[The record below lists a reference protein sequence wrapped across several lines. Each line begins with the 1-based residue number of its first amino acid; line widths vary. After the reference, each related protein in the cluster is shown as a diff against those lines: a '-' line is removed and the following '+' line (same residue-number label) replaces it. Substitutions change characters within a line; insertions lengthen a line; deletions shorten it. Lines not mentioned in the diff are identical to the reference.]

1 MITILSAS
9 RRSSVNRSAFT
20 LAEVMVSV
28 LVMAIV
34 FVGLY
39 LGFTQGFGLIQV
51 TRENLRA
58 TQILQEK
65 TETIRLFT
73 WGEIGAATANTYTF
87 TNYFYALGGSGG
99 RGVAYCGT
107 RTISAAPINDSSY
120 SNDVKLVTFQL
131 TWTSGNVKRQ
141 REMRTFV
148 SQYGLHNYIYAGK
161 N

>member
-58 TQILQEK
+58 NLKQGFAQL
-65 TETIRLFT
+65 RF
-73 WGEIGAATANTYTF
+73 AF
-87 TNYFYALGGSGG
+87 
-99 RGVAYCGT
+99 
-107 RTISAAPINDSSY
+107 
-120 SNDVKLVTFQL
+120 KLAH
-131 TWTSGNVKRQ
+131 RP
-141 REMRTFV
+141 
-148 SQYGLHNYIYAGK
+148 A
-161 N
+161 

>member
-1 MITILSAS
+1 MITVLSAS
-9 RRSSVNRSAFT
+9 RCASINRHAFT

-28 LVMAIV
+28 LVMSIV

-73 WGEIGAATANTYTF
+73 WGQIGAATTNTYSF

-107 RTISAAPINDSSY
+107 RTISAAPISDSY

-148 SQYGLHNYIYAGK
+148 SQYGLHNYIYNGK